1 MRFLVITHELLIPY
15 GQKIQTAGKTGSYA
29 LSFLQVDFC
38 ELVSIS
44 LQ

>member
-1 MRFLVITHELLIPY
+1 MAKKFKRPERRAVRPD
-15 GQKIQTAGKTGSYA
+15 
-29 LSFLQVDFC
+29 LQVDFC